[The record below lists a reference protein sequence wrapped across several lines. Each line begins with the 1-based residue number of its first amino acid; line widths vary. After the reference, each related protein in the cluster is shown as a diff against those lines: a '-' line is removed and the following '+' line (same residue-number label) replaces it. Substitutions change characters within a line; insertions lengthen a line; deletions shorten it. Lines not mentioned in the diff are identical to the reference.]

1 MEACYKRAPS
11 ICLLCCTRRRCAHA
25 QGHQGLLA
33 HSSPISSPH
42 LSRNP
47 SHLRLFASSPSL
59 LVSLVVSWCNW
70 KGRPKMWAPH
80 DGLLAKERTIYYGIQ
95 SQYWSNVLVYLLM
108 ASTRATHFIICICLF
123 DWIWL
128 SSWLFVIA
136 WQRQLFW
143 SSSVCFETF
152 GKEIIS
158 CLKLQW
164 GWTGWSINT
173 KKKGAT
179 HPINID

>member
-33 HSSPISSPH
+33 HSSPISPPH

-47 SHLRLFASSPSL
+47 SHLKSCGYLQVIPPYLFHLFLVDATEKWGPKWWSFGQGRNYILWHPKPILIQLARLF
-59 LVSLVVSWCNW
+59 V
-70 KGRPKMWAPH
+70 
-80 DGLLAKERTIYYGIQ
+80 
-95 SQYWSNVLVYLLM
+95 
-108 ASTRATHFIICICLF
+108 HFIICTCLF
-123 DWIWL
+123 YLSLNMIELLAWL
-128 SSWLFVIA
+128 HMFVIVL
-136 WQRQLFW
+136 QRQLFW

-152 GKEIIS
+152 DKEIIS

-164 GWTGWSINT
+164 AWTGWST
-173 KKKGAT
+173 KRREQLT
-179 HPINID
+179 Q

>member
-11 ICLLCCTRRRCAHA
+11 ICLLCCTRRRCARA

-33 HSSPISSPH
+33 HSSPISPPH

-47 SHLRLFASSPSL
+47 SHLKSCGYLQVIPPYLFHLFLVDATEKWGPKCGPHMMVFWPRKEQYPQPIL
-59 LVSLVVSWCNW
+59 LQC
-70 KGRPKMWAPH
+70 AF
-80 DGLLAKERTIYYGIQ
+80 
-95 SQYWSNVLVYLLM
+95 YLLT
-108 ASTRATHFIICICLF
+108 ASTRATHFIIGICLF

-128 SSWLFVIA
+128 SPWPDYMFVIA

-164 GWTGWSINT
+164 AWTGWST
-173 KKKGAT
+173 KRREQLT
-179 HPINID
+179 Q